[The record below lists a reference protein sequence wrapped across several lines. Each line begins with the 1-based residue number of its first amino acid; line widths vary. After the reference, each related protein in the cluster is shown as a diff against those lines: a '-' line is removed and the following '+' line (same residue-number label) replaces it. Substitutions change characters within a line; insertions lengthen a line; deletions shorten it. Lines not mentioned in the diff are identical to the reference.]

1 MKRMTSDKISFVA
14 TKQQQNENE
23 KYLKKYLTKKRISD
37 KIQKLSQDDVDP

>member
-1 MKRMTSDKISFVA
+1 MKSDKISFVA

-37 KIQKLSQDDVDP
+37 KIFFAATSRVDP